1 MLTKCEWCKG
11 YIDRLT
17 LLSTVN
23 YHTEVSQ
30 AAVFSSSGAGL
41 GSDSS
46 TLALAFGLFFSL
58 WHFGQEHQKPY
69 NSLSIFRLSS
79 LSMLKLTYGSVSSS
93 PGLIVLRATM
103 VKRLVP
109 LTPAGKGGGS
119 SQGRADCGGGTNV
132 FGRFLAYTACQPDR
146 GIMMA
151 VHGSLGDL
159 ARRNDSNARARHII
173 RRNLP
178 DSMSPIPGAAGSFRR
193 RTTSLPPRPSI
204 A

>member
-1 MLTKCEWCKG
+1 MLTTGEWCNG
-11 YIDRLT
+11 YIDRLN
-17 LLSTVN
+17 LLSTVDH
-23 YHTEVSQ
+23 HTEVSQ
-30 AAVFSSSGAGL
+30 AAVSSSSGAGL

-58 WHFGQEHQKPY
+58 WHFGHEHQNPY

-79 LSMLKLTYGSVSSS
+79 LSMLKLTYGNVSSS

-119 SQGRADCGGGTNV
+119 SHGRADCGGGTNV

-146 GIMMA
+146 GIIMA

-159 ARRNDSNARARHII
+159 ARRNGSNARAGHII
-173 RRNLP
+173 HRSLP
-178 DSMSPIPGAAGSFRR
+178 DS
-193 RTTSLPPRPSI
+193 T
-204 A
+204 